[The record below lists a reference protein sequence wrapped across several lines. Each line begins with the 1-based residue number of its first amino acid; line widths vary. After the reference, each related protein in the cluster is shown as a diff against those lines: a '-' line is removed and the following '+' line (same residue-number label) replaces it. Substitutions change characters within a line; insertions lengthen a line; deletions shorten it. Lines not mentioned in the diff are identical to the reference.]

1 MVLWHGN
8 SKRKAT
14 GGKLRRHRGKKKYEM
29 GREQAETKVGER
41 RAKTIKTRGKTMKVN
56 LRVAQHANII
66 TKNGK
71 SKKVEIT
78 GVKENQANLHYV
90 RRNVVTKGAIID
102 TKIGPARVTSRP
114 GHDGNINAV
123 LLE

>member
-1 MVLWHGN
+1 MVLWHGK
-8 SKRKAT
+8 SKRKVT
-14 GGKLRRHRGKKKYEM
+14 GGKLRRHRNKKKYEL

-41 RAKTIKTRGKTMKVN
+41 RAKTIKTRGNTSKVN
-56 LRVAQHANII
+56 LMVAKYANII
-66 TKNGK
+66 AKNGK

-78 GVKENQANLHYV
+78 GVAENKANLHYV
-90 RRNVVTKGAIID
+90 RRNVVTKGAIIN
-102 TKIGPARVTSRP
+102 TEIGQAKVTSRP